1 MKVFAAFE
9 ATRQVGEPS
18 PVISVGGKMTIC
30 GTDNPIYITKEQAM
44 EFFDLQEKPLINKD
58 NKQ

>member
-1 MKVFAAFE
+1 MKSKDFE
-9 ATRQVGEPS
+9 AARQMGS
-18 PVISVGGKMTIC
+18 PLEVWDIGGVMTIAHP
-30 GTDNPIYITKEQAM
+30 DDPIYITKEQAM